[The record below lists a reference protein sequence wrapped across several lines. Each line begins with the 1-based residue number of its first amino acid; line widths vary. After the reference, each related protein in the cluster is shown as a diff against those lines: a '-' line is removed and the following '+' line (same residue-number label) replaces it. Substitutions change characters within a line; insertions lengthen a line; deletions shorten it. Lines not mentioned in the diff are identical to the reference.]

1 MACVSQ
7 ASVAN
12 EYVGEQLVAQHIPG
26 QASVQQGDFFA
37 WKGEY
42 DIGYDYTFFC
52 ALHPD
57 MRKDWGLRWKG
68 LLKPGGLLITL
79 IFPVIDPERQTMTGP
94 PWPVTPEMY
103 TEHLDGFKLLRMEKV
118 PENRSHKGREGKE
131 YLALWERL

>member
-1 MACVSQ
+1 MAS
-7 ASVAN
+7 
-12 EYVGEQLVAQHIPG
+12 EFVAQHIPIKGAEETQGG

-37 WKGEY
+37 WKGQY

-57 MRKDWGLRWKG
+57 MRKDWAAAWKG

-79 IFPVIDPERQTMTGP
+79 IFPVDPERHTGP

-103 TEHLDGFKLLRMEKV
+103 TEHLGDGFKLLRMEKV
-118 PENRSHKGREGKE
+118 PEDRSHKGREGKE